1 MLLEFQQIA
10 TFDGHN
16 IEMVPELDNR
26 ISIYDL
32 EDVVGRRTASDN
44 MDIPIELKRSNQL
57 FSSQAL
63 ISYGVRSF
71 PHLGP
76 YAFWREK
83 YSDNTRIVVPLYN
96 EDKGN
101 LPTLTL
107 SVDNGHVNYSITPP
121 SSSNYYCYKIHFTKG
136 WNRRDIVTYE
146 LEGSIE
152 LEEGEYQVTCRGY
165 SKDGYN
171 SALTADQFITV

>member
-1 MLLEFQQIA
+1 MILEFKQVA

-16 IEMVPELDNR
+16 IQVVPELDNR

-32 EDVVGRRTASDN
+32 DRVVGRRIAPDN
-44 MDIPIELKRSNQL
+44 MDIPIELKRSNHV
-57 FSSQAL
+57 FSSQEL

-83 YSDNTRIVVPLYN
+83 YSGNTRIVVPLYN
-96 EDKGN
+96 ENWGR

-107 SVDNGHVNYSITPP
+107 SVNNGRVYYVITPP
-121 SSSNYYCYKIHFTKG
+121 ASSNYYCYKIHFAKG
-136 WNRRDIVTYE
+136 WFRRDIVTYE
-146 LEGSIE
+146 LEGYIE

-165 SKDGYN
+165 SRDGYN
-171 SALTADQFITV
+171 SALTPDQFITV

>member
-1 MLLEFQQIA
+1 MLLEFQQVA

-16 IEMVPELDNR
+16 IEVVPELDNR
-26 ISIYDL
+26 ISVYDL
-32 EDVVGRRTASDN
+32 ENVVGRRIAPDD
-44 MDIPIELKRSNQL
+44 MDIPIVLERSNHL
-57 FSSQAL
+57 FSSQEL

-83 YSDNTRIVVPLYN
+83 YSDNTKIIIPLYN
-96 EDKGN
+96 EDKGK

-107 SVDNGHVNYSITPP
+107 SVSNGYVNFSITPP
-121 SSSNYYCYKIHFTKG
+121 SQSNYYCYKIHFTKG
-136 WNRRDIVTYE
+136 WFRRDIVTYE
-146 LEGSIE
+146 LEGYIE
-152 LEEGEYQVTCRGY
+152 LEEGEYQVSCRGY

-171 SALTADQFITV
+171 SALTTDQFITV

>member
-1 MLLEFQQIA
+1 MLLEFQQVA
-10 TFDGHN
+10 TFDGHS
-16 IEMVPELDNR
+16 IEVVPELDNR

-32 EDVVGRRTASDN
+32 EGVVGRRIAPDN
-44 MDIPIELKRSNQL
+44 MDIPIELKRSNHL
-57 FSSQAL
+57 FSSQEL

-101 LPTLTL
+101 LPTITL
-107 SVDNGHVNYSITPP
+107 SVDNGHVNYVIIPP
-121 SSSNYYCYKIHFTKG
+121 TNSNYYCYKIHFTKG
-136 WNRRDIVTYE
+136 WFRRDIVTYE
-146 LEGSIE
+146 LEGYIE
-152 LEEGEYQVTCRGY
+152 LEEGEYQVSCRGY

-171 SALTADQFITV
+171 SALTTDQFITV